1 MRKVF
6 WRGNHTIK
14 STFQFFRVYPKWGSL
29 SQYSTKPRKGF
40 LGKIHSLLSRL
51 TARRQDEGHISKN
64 MAQGKSDHF
73 HERSTAKTLPEA
85 SSILHTIMHNIESLA
100 TEIGGMDVDTAPA
113 ISLTD
118 TPKAIIKLI
127 DLLARSDLPTA
138 PPSIYIDLEG
148 IQIGRNGS
156 ISIIQV
162 YFLPTKESFLVDVHT
177 LREQTFSTPN
187 KSGVTLKSIL
197 ESQLIPKVIF
207 DVRNDS
213 DALYSHFGIKLGGVI
228 DLQLLELATRS
239 YGRDFLC
246 GLAKCMER
254 DLMQTPEELKVR
266 GAIKQRGIEIFA
278 PEKGGRY
285 EVFNDR
291 PLDPAI
297 VDYCVQDVQLLPELW
312 EVYNAKLSKLHKR
325 WVTKIE
331 QETKARIL
339 LSQSAGYI
347 GEGRHKARAPSL
359 W

>member
-1 MRKVF
+1 M
-6 WRGNHTIK
+6 
-14 STFQFFRVYPKWGSL
+14 
-29 SQYSTKPRKGF
+29 
-40 LGKIHSLLSRL
+40 HS
-51 TARRQDEGHISKN
+51 
-64 MAQGKSDHF
+64 
-73 HERSTAKTLPEA
+73 
-85 SSILHTIMHNIESLA
+85 IESLS
-100 TEIGGMDVDTAPA
+100 TKIGGTDVDTAPA

-118 TPKAIIKLI
+118 TPEAIIKLI
-127 DLLARSDLPTA
+127 DLLARSDIPTV
-138 PPSIYIDLEG
+138 PPSVYIDLEG
-148 IQIGRNGS
+148 IKIGRNGS
-156 ISIIQV
+156 ISILQV

-177 LREQTFSTPN
+177 LRERTFSTPN

-228 DLQLLELATRS
+228 DLQLMELATRFYS
-239 YGRDFLC
+239 RDFLC
-246 GLAKCMER
+246 GLGKCMEN
-254 DLMQTPEELKVR
+254 DLVQTPEELKVR

-278 PEKGGRY
+278 PEKGGSY

-297 VDYCVQDVQLLPELW
+297 VDYCIQDVQLLPELW

-325 WVTKIE
+325 WAAKIE

-339 LSQSAGYI
+339 SSQSADYI
-347 GEGRHKARAPSL
+347 GEGRHKARAPRS